1 VADLTGAPAARVEQ
15 RVLGALLAMQRKSWE
30 QGVAGQAFLDL
41 GLGDLAE
48 VVAYDAVL
56 HATPEGRLAEV
67 EGHPSAVNTGAL
79 GEVVHAVAA
88 RRGDRGLGEAFERL
102 VRWIAEDAP
111 RADDGTLFH
120 LIGSRTVWADTV
132 YMTVPLLVLAGR
144 VDEAERQL
152 AGHALRL
159 RDPGTGLYAHIWDED
174 AGALSR
180 AVPWASG
187 NGWVAAALA
196 RALRLMVVHGIEAR
210 EFADRAATAARELVD
225 ACLAHR
231 RPDGMFHDVL
241 DDPTTFPEVTAGQML
256 AYTTL
261 TGVADGWLPADY
273 AQVGRDL
280 LAVARAHVNPSGV
293 VEDACSAPDFDRPG
307 RSAEA
312 QAFHLLATAAARRV
326 AEA

>member
-1 VADLTGAPAARVEQ
+1 MSSLAGAPAARAEQ

-30 QGVAGQAFLDL
+30 QGVAGQALLDL

-48 VVAYDAVL
+48 VVARDAVL

-67 EGHPSAVNTGAL
+67 EGHPSAVNAGAL

-88 RRGDRGLGEAFERL
+88 RRADPDLAAAFDRL

-111 RADDGTLFH
+111 RADDGTVFH
-120 LIGSRTVWADTV
+120 LVGERTVWVDTV

-152 AGHALRL
+152 AGHARRL

-180 AVPWASG
+180 AARWASG

-196 RALRLMVVHGIEAR
+196 RSLRLVAVHGVEHGG
-210 EFADRAATAARELVD
+210 FAGRAAAAARELVD
-225 ACLAHR
+225 ACLEHR
-231 RPDGMFHDVL
+231 RPDGLFHDVL
-241 DDPTTFPEVTAGQML
+241 DDPTTFPEVNAGQML

-261 TGVADGWLPADY
+261 TGVADGWLPPAY
-273 AQVGRDL
+273 AEVGRDL
-280 LAVARAHVNPSGV
+280 LAVARAHVGPSGV
-293 VEDACSAPDFDRPG
+293 VEDVCGAPGFDRPG

-326 AEA
+326 PPG

>member
-1 VADLTGAPAARVEQ
+1 MTNLTGAPAARTEQ

-41 GLGDLAE
+41 GLEDLAE
-48 VVAYDAVL
+48 VVARDAVL

-67 EGHPSAVNTGAL
+67 EGHPSAVNAGAV
-79 GEVVHAVAA
+79 GEVVHQVAA
-88 RRGDRGLGEAFERL
+88 RSSDPDLARAFERL
-102 VRWIAEDAP
+102 VRWIAVDAP
-111 RADDGTLFH
+111 RADDGTVFH
-120 LIGSRTVWADTV
+120 LVGERTVWVDTV

-180 AVPWASG
+180 GVPWATG

-196 RALRLMVVHGIEAR
+196 RALHLLTAHRVDAPG
-210 EFADRAATAARELVD
+210 FADRAAADARALVD
-225 ACLAHR
+225 ACLVHR
-231 RPDGMFHDVL
+231 RRDGLFHDVL
-241 DDPTTFPEVTAGQML
+241 DDPTTFPEVNAGQML

-261 TGVADGWLPADY
+261 TGVADGWLPSEY
-273 AQVGRDL
+273 AEVGRDL
-280 LAVARAHVNPSGV
+280 LAVARAHVDPAGV
-293 VEDACSAPDFDRPG
+293 VAQVCGAPAFDRPG

-326 AEA
+326 PPG

>member
-1 VADLTGAPAARVEQ
+1 MTDLTGAPAARVEQ
-15 RVLGALLAMQRKSWE
+15 RVLGALLAMQRRSWE

-41 GLGDLAE
+41 GLTDLAE
-48 VVAYDAVL
+48 VVARDAVL
-56 HATPEGRLAEV
+56 NGTPEGRLAEV

-79 GEVVHAVAA
+79 GEVVHAMAA
-88 RRGDRGLGEAFERL
+88 RHADPDLRRAFDRL

-111 RADDGTLFH
+111 RADDGTVFH
-120 LIGSRTVWADTV
+120 MVGSREVWVDTV

-152 AGHALRL
+152 AGHARRL

-174 AGALSR
+174 GGALSHGVR
-180 AVPWASG
+180 WGTG

-196 RALRLMVVHGIEAR
+196 RAVHLVAEHGIEDDG
-210 EFADRAATAARELVD
+210 FAARAAAAARELVD
-225 ACLAHR
+225 ACLGYR
-231 RPDGMFHDVL
+231 RVDGLFHDVL
-241 DDPTTFPEVTAGQML
+241 DDPTTFPEVNAGQML

-261 TGVADGWLPADY
+261 TGVADGWLPARY
-273 AQVGRDL
+273 ADVGRDL
-280 LAVARAHVNPSGV
+280 LAVARAHVDRSGV
-293 VEDACSAPDFDRPG
+293 VEDVCGAPGFDRPG

-326 AEA
+326 TSG